1 MKQDTPN
8 YPVTES
14 ELLQIELAE
23 SLYRVD
29 WELFEDGQSLAKELL
44 KLSLA
49 GIAVVGFLLPL
60 LPKLSPSAGFKDGI
74 FKSLLSSSVIIFAAS
89 TAAALFQRFYAS
101 SAMFHHVRAM
111 KLASRKESFLSHA
124 IEKQIVIRSKKFAC
138 AHILLKAT
146 ASFLFAGASLLGA
159 AFIRLM
165 FLL

>member
-1 MKQDTPN
+1 MPN
-8 YPVTES
+8 HHITES
-14 ELLQIELAE
+14 DLLQTELSD

-29 WELFEDGQSLAKELL
+29 LELFEDGQSLAKELL

-60 LPKLSPSAGFKDGI
+60 LPKLAPFTGFADGI
-74 FKSLLSSSVIIFAAS
+74 FKALLSSSVIVFAAS

-101 SAMFHHVRAM
+101 SAMFHHIKAI
-111 KLASRKESFLSHA
+111 KLASRKESLLSDA
-124 IEKQIVIRSKKFAC
+124 IAMQLDIRTRKFAC
-138 AHILLKAT
+138 AHSLLKAT
-146 ASFLFAGASLLGA
+146 SIFLFAGAALLGG